1 MSDNFKVLGVGG
13 AGVNVVKALGYENS
27 VYIDSSHFG
36 SMEGVVDYVNSQV
49 KGSKVVVVSSP
60 AGQFSSS
67 VLKPVCNALNSN
79 GNRVFFIGIMPF
91 HSESPERKVRG
102 DMLMRELKK
111 SVEVTSVVEN
121 ENFASSMK
129 EYPWTNVLAKI
140 NEHIDSLVKGIFSEN
155 GKLRAGDNSSA
166 SRQVEQTAFQ
176 GSVSISLN

>member
-27 VYIDSSHFG
+27 VCIDSNHFD
-36 SMEGVVDYVNSQV
+36 SMEGVVDFINSQV
-49 KGSKVVVVSSP
+49 KESKVVVVSSP

-67 VLKPVCNALNSN
+67 ILKPVCSALSSN
-79 GNRVFFIGIMPF
+79 GNQVFFIGIMPF

-102 DMLMRELKK
+102 DSVLRELKK
-111 SVEVTSVVEN
+111 SVEITSVVEN

-140 NEHIDSLVKGIFSEN
+140 NEHIDVLVKHIISEN
-155 GKLRAGDNSSA
+155 GKFHKSENQSISQHSGQSELHAG
-166 SRQVEQTAFQ
+166 
-176 GSVSISLN
+176 VSISLN